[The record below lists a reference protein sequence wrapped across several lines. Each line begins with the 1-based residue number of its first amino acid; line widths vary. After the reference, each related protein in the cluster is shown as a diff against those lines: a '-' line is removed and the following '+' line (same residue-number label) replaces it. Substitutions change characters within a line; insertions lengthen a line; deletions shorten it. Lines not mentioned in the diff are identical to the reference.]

1 MQGNLQQERLGR
13 YRSRLEMYY
22 AAEEAILL
30 NQEYAIGS
38 RSLKRADLSAV
49 RAAIKEL
56 ENQIVALEESGGK
69 NKAARFL
76 PRDI

>member
-1 MQGNLQQERLGR
+1 MIEKLFHKALRQEETRK
-13 YRSRLEMYY
+13 
-22 AAEEAILL
+22 A
-30 NQEYAIGS
+30 
-38 RSLKRADLSAV
+38 LSEI

-56 ENQIVALEESGGK
+56 EGQIEALESTGGK